1 MTAAAYMKASVLNS
15 RRSGR
20 SASLRGYVEPTDLSI
35 LSSVL
40 GVTQETINRRRIVQE
55 VYDKGILHRLVGVQ
69 PKATVT
75 QDTPHLNGIVRSNG
89 GGVIAVQTAWEATER
104 SQEAEDEEPAR
115 KPEPSAKAWS
125 QEVIDVDAE
134 EEESRYGIPRKRR
147 RKINEVMDAAETVFT
162 TDDGSGDSDVIVV
175 ESSEEEEE
183 EEYGGGTKM
192 SMGGGLVKI
201 DRKRAFWAS
210 KGGTGTGTAGLGT

>member
-1 MTAAAYMKASVLNS
+1 
-15 RRSGR
+15 
-20 SASLRGYVEPTDLSI
+20 
-35 LSSVL
+35 
-40 GVTQETINRRRIVQE
+40 VQE
-55 VYDKGILHRLVGVQ
+55 VYDKGVLHRLVGVQ

-89 GGVIAVQTAWEATER
+89 GGVIAVQTAWEPTER

-147 RKINEVMDAAETVFT
+147 RKINEVMDAAETIFT
-162 TDDGSGDSDVIVV
+162 TDDGSGDSDVIIV
-175 ESSEEEEE
+175 ESSEEEED
-183 EEYGGGTKM
+183 GTKT
-192 SMGGGLVKI
+192 SMGGLVRI
-201 DRKRAFWAS
+201 NRKRAFWAS
-210 KGGTGTGTAGLGT
+210 KGGTGAETAGLGT